1 MARQPNKAP
10 SKRQLRVG
18 EALRH
23 VLADLLLRGA
33 FRDPDLQD
41 VSITVAEVRTS
52 PDLRN
57 ATAYVMPLGG
67 GSDPERAAAIVAALN
82 RASAFIRSQ
91 VARSVELKF
100 VPSFAFELDATFDQA
115 DRIESL
121 LRTYADGPAGP
132 ATGSSDDGA

>member
-1 MARQPNKAP
+1 MARQPDKAP

-41 VSITVAEVRTS
+41 VSITVTEVRTS

-67 GSDPERAAAIVAALN
+67 ASDPERAAAIVTALN
-82 RASAFIRSQ
+82 RAGAFIRSQ
-91 VARSVELKF
+91 VARAVELKF
-100 VPSFAFELDATFDQA
+100 VPSFAFELDGTFDQA
-115 DRIESL
+115 DRIDAL
-121 LRTYADGPAGP
+121 LRVEPAGSAGP
-132 ATGSSDDGA
+132 PTGTPDDGT